1 MKNEPDENLA
11 RFFGVYAIINSMD
24 NGLSANDP
32 YRGMN
37 SGNDSIRPDF
47 LSKQGAT
54 NELKD
59 AEKAASGDLPN
70 NEKSL
75 NGARSG
81 ENTPNKLFT
90 GSGKSST
97 SSKQSFGGK
106 FKGFLKKRGPVVAI
120 FGAIVG
126 IGALMFGG
134 QTMMPVAISEMLI
147 QKLNSIGVSS
157 TITSDVW
164 LDTQLNAGIR
174 PEGEEITEENKYA
187 ISQYQVRSFKA
198 QGIRVEGDSSSARLL
213 YKKPNGEW
221 VAVAGS
227 ESGDGISVQE
237 ALNDRDFTIPYTAAA
252 KGWRGGGSGW
262 FDTMMNKI
270 TTMKLAIT
278 RNRWVGYT
286 ARSTGKMT
294 EEFKKMA
301 EGFTKKNTSDAEIE
315 SSKEMTV
322 EEFNSSE
329 LEDGSTV
336 VPYEGE
342 APDGGIGEWDSSA
355 GVKQNGEAL
364 DVVDVEEL
372 YEQIPIK
379 DPKTGEIVGYEDGTT
394 VTGYKVTADNSAST
408 VNDVTDVGS
417 LNGKLLN
424 KAMSVANSA
433 ATAVNLYCA
442 KVEAFMSIYTVASA
456 FQSLQFLNLISGFL
470 ESVDKMKA
478 GQGTESPINEY
489 STNLTVKAE
498 TVAAEGDPTDG
509 TEAKT
514 AMESKGMAWLFSDTP
529 INSNDTSVRNT
540 NFESIMEGMSDITSD
555 ITLTADVFRKCGYA
569 KIATSGFELVS
580 TAMSLIPLAGQAIT
594 FTQVAV
600 KIGKKVALGLAVQ
613 GLFAAVM
620 PIVAKKIF
628 NSIVKNAATE
638 WFGED
643 LGNALVSGASKYLG
657 GNGVSGGQ
665 SPGSAEK
672 ILAYLGEQQT
682 VIANEA
688 EYQRAVRSPFDI
700 TSPYTFLGSLAYSIV
715 PMAYSGGGLSNI
727 VTNMSTL
734 TTNSIAA
741 ISPGASAVDLNR
753 KIDSVGECPLL
764 ENMGAVGD
772 AYCNPYIITDV
783 STIRETPA
791 TVTDTVKEMGVLKE
805 DGTIDDSS
813 NLAKYITF
821 CGQRTSQLGLKDSG
835 IVEKLQDGIEETEN
849 EEGQKNWVQKGFN
862 WLGSTI
868 LSVFPGISETQNILT
883 AIRDADLMQW
893 ANGEACVASDENE
906 YWAENKNYQRYAENE
921 RLLENINPG
930 YTSPVTAYLEKYYEE
945 NPIDTSIEG
954 TLARFSG
961 KSVEEVESTLALV
974 VYYDQL
980 AKYKPSERYA
990 FVEKEGKSVELKF
1003 DNENVVAQNVYYVL
1017 PNEIA
1022 FADVRNRQNMT
1033 I

>member
-1 MKNEPDENLA
+1 
-11 RFFGVYAIINSMD
+11 MD
-24 NGLSANDP
+24 NGLSENDP

-37 SGNDSIRPDF
+37 SGSDSIRPDF
-47 LSKQGAT
+47 LSKQDAA

-59 AEKAASGDLPN
+59 AEKAASDDMKS
-70 NEKSL
+70 NERSL
-75 NGARSG
+75 SGARNG
-81 ENTPNKLFT
+81 EDRPSKLFT
-90 GSGKSST
+90 GSGKNLTPGKPFT
-97 SSKQSFGGK
+97 SII
-106 FKGFLKKRGPVVAI
+106 KGFVKKRGPVVAI

-126 IGALMFGG
+126 VGALMFGG
-134 QTMMPVAISEMLI
+134 QTMMPVAISEMII
-147 QKLNSIGVSS
+147 QKLNSVGVSS
-157 TITSDVW
+157 TIASDVW

-174 PEGEEITEENKYA
+174 PEGAEITEENKYA

-198 QGIRVEGDSSSARLL
+198 QGLKVEGDVGGARLL
-213 YKKPNGEW
+213 YEKKPNGGW
-221 VAVAGS
+221 VTVAGS
-227 ESGDGISVQE
+227 ASGGGISAQE
-237 ALNDRDFTIPYTAAA
+237 ALKDRDFRIPYTAAA

-262 FDTMMNKI
+262 FDTMMNNI
-270 TTMKLAIT
+270 TTTKLAIS
-278 RNRWVGYT
+278 RNRWAGYV
-286 ARSTGKMT
+286 ARSAGKMT
-294 EEFKKMA
+294 EDFKKMA

-322 EEFNSSE
+322 EEYESTSNGTGKP
-329 LEDGSTV
+329 LVDGDTV

-355 GVKQNGEAL
+355 GIKQNGEAL

-372 YEQIPIK
+372 YEQIPVK
-379 DPKTGEIVGYEDGTT
+379 DPGTGEIVGYEDGTT
-394 VTGYKVTADNSAST
+394 ITGYKVTADNSAST

-478 GQGTESPINEY
+478 GQGVESPIHEY

-509 TEAKT
+509 TEEKT

-555 ITLTADVFRKCGYA
+555 IRLTAEVFKQCGYA
-569 KIATSGFELVS
+569 KIATSGLELVS

-600 KIGKKVALGLAVQ
+600 KIGKKVALGLAIR
-613 GLFAAVM
+613 GIFETVM

-643 LGNALVSGASKYLG
+643 LGNAMISGASKYLG
-657 GNGVSGGQ
+657 GNGTSGGQ

-672 ILAYLGEQQT
+672 VLAYLGEQQT

-688 EYQRAVRSPFDI
+688 EYQRAIRSPFDV
-700 TSPYTFLGSLAYSIV
+700 TSPYTFLGSLAYSII
-715 PMAYSGGGLSNI
+715 PMAYSGGGFSNI

-734 TTNSIAA
+734 TSNSIAA
-741 ISPGASAVDLNR
+741 ISPGASAVDINR

-772 AYCNPYIITDV
+772 AYCNPYVITDV
-783 STIRETPA
+783 STIMEAPA

-835 IVEKLQDGIEETEN
+835 IIEKLQDGIEETEN
-849 EEGQKNWVQKGFN
+849 EEGQKNWIQKGFN
-862 WLGSTI
+862 WLGST
-868 LSVFPGISETQNILT
+868 LSSVFPGISETQNVLV

-930 YTSPVTAYLEKYYEE
+930 YTSPVTAYLEKYYKE
-945 NPIDTSIEG
+945 NPVDTSFEG

-980 AKYKPSERYA
+980 AKYRPSERYA
-990 FVEKEGKSVELKF
+990 FVEKEEKGVELKF
-1003 DNENVVAQNVYYVL
+1003 DNDNAIAENVYYIL

-1022 FADVRNRQNMT
+1022 FADVRNRQNTT